1 MSENY
6 HPEYLRG
13 DRLIEALDHAADQVE
28 HWTRMAERY
37 LEQAICEGL
46 IVPQEAA
53 TAEEI
58 V

>member
-6 HPEYLRG
+6 HTEQLRG

-37 LEQAICEGL
+37 LEQAVCEGL
-46 IVPQEAA
+46 IQPQEA
-53 TAEEI
+53 
-58 V
+58 VQVD